1 MDKIERMKELT
12 ARLNK
17 YAYQYYVL
25 DEPTVSDKEYDE
37 LYNELLLLE
46 KETGTTLP
54 DSPTRKIGGDPIKE
68 FKPHT
73 HLKKLYS
80 LDKCN
85 SFEELREW
93 DAKIKKLAPDVIY
106 TLEYK
111 LDGLTLSLTY
121 ENGYYK
127 GAATRGN
134 GETGEDVTAQVSTIK
149 SIPLSVPYKGTFEA
163 QGEGIMRL
171 SALKKYNETAAEPLK
186 NARNGV
192 AGAIRN
198 LDPKVTA
205 ARNLDIIFYNVNYI
219 EGKDIDSQRDS
230 IAFLKENGFKTE
242 MLFVSGNMEE
252 IIGRINSVD
261 RKALDF
267 LIDGMVIKVDDMRLR
282 ERLGYTDKFPRWA
295 MAYKFE
301 AEETTTVLKD
311 VVWNVGRTGKLTPL
325 AVLEPVELCGAT
337 VSRATLNN
345 YGDIVRKKV
354 KKGSRVFV
362 RRSNDVIPE
371 ILGVAEDNGGSEIVK
386 PEVCPAC
393 GTLLVE
399 SGALLYCPN
408 ENGCPPQITGR
419 IEHFVSKDCM
429 DIRGISEKSVAQL
442 YEKLG
447 VRSVTDLYFLK
458 AEDVAGLE
466 GYKDK
471 KIENFISSVEKSKSV
486 PLDRF
491 INALGI
497 ENVGKKTARDL
508 ALRFK
513 SISALMNADRE
524 TLLEIEDIGEIVADS
539 IMSYFGKHGAL
550 IEKFREIGIDPK
562 IERQDAAGVF
572 SGKKFVLTGTL
583 PSYTRAEATK
593 LIESAGGEVMSS
605 VSKETDFVLAGDNA
619 GSKLEK
625 ARQKG
630 IKIISEKEF
639 ISLLN
644 S

>member
-1 MDKIERMKELT
+1 MDKLQRIKELI
-12 ARLNK
+12 AQLNK

-25 DEPTVSDKEYDE
+25 DEPTVSDKQYDE
-37 LYNELLLLE
+37 LYNELLALE
-46 KETGTTLP
+46 KENGTVFP
-54 DSPTRKIGGDPIKE
+54 DSPTRRIGGEPIKE

-85 SFEELREW
+85 SFDELREW
-93 DAKIKKLAPDVIY
+93 DAKIKKIAPDAVY

-121 ENGYYK
+121 ENGYFK

-149 SIPLSVPYKGTFEA
+149 SIPLSVPYKATFEA

-171 SALKKYNETAAEPLK
+171 SALKKYNETASEPLK

-205 ARNLDIIFYNVNYI
+205 SRNLDIIFYNVNYI
-219 EGKDIDSQRDS
+219 EGKDISSQRES
-230 IAFLKENGFKTE
+230 ITFLKDNGFKTE
-242 MLFVSGNMEE
+242 MLFVSQDIEE

-282 ERLGYTDKFPRWA
+282 EKLGYTDKFPRWA

-325 AVLEPVELCGAT
+325 ASLEPVELCGAT

-371 ILGVAEDNGGSEIVK
+371 ILGVAEDNGGTEIQK

-393 GTLLVE
+393 GAKLVE
-399 SGALLYCPN
+399 EGALLFCPN

-442 YEKLG
+442 YEKLD
-447 VRSVTDLYFLK
+447 VRSVTDLYYLK
-458 AEDVAGLE
+458 ADDVARLD

-513 SISALMNADRE
+513 SMNALMDAERE
-524 TLLEIEDIGEIVADS
+524 TLLEIEDIGEVVADS
-539 IMSYFGKHGAL
+539 ITSYFGKHRAL

-562 IERQDAAGVF
+562 IEQQTANGAF

-583 PSYTRAEATK
+583 PTYTRSEATK
-593 LIESAGGEVMSS
+593 LIENAGGEVASS
-605 VSKETDFVLAGDNA
+605 VSKDTDYVLAGDNA

>member
-54 DSPTRKIGGDPIKE
+54 DSPTRKIGGDPINE

-311 VVWNVGRTGKLTPL
+311 VVWSVGRTGKLTPL

-447 VRSVTDLYFLK
+447 VRSVTDLYYLK

>member
-1 MDKIERMKELT
+1 MDKLQRIKELI
-12 ARLNK
+12 AQLNK

-25 DEPTVSDKEYDE
+25 DEPTVSDKQYDE
-37 LYNELLLLE
+37 LYNELLALE
-46 KETGTTLP
+46 KETGIVFP
-54 DSPTRKIGGDPIKE
+54 DSPTRRIGGEPIKE

-85 SFEELREW
+85 SFDELREW
-93 DAKIKKLAPDVIY
+93 DAKIKKIAPDAVY

-121 ENGYYK
+121 ENGYFK

-171 SALKKYNETAAEPLK
+171 SALKKYNETASEPLK

-205 ARNLDIIFYNVNYI
+205 SRNLDIIFYNVNYI
-219 EGKDIDSQRDS
+219 EDKDISSQRES
-230 IAFLKENGFKTE
+230 IAFLKDNGFKTE
-242 MLFVSGNMEE
+242 MLFVSQDIEE

-267 LIDGMVIKVDDMRLR
+267 LIDGMVIKVDDIRLR
-282 ERLGYTDKFPRWA
+282 EKLGYTDKFPRWA

-325 AVLEPVELCGAT
+325 ASLEPVELCGAT

-371 ILGVAEDNGGSEIVK
+371 ILGVAEDNGGTEIQK

-393 GTLLVE
+393 GAKLVE
-399 SGALLYCPN
+399 EGALLFCPN
-408 ENGCPPQITGR
+408 ESGCPPQITGR

-442 YEKLG
+442 YEKLD
-447 VRSVTDLYFLK
+447 VRSVTDLYYLK
-458 AEDVAGLE
+458 ADDVARLD

-513 SISALMNADRE
+513 SMNALMDAERE
-524 TLLEIEDIGEIVADS
+524 TLLEIEDIGEVVADS
-539 IMSYFGKHGAL
+539 ITSYFGKHRAL
-550 IEKFREIGIDPK
+550 MEKFREIGIDPK
-562 IERQDAAGVF
+562 IEQQTANGAF

-583 PSYTRAEATK
+583 PTYTRSEATK
-593 LIESAGGEVMSS
+593 LIENAGGEVASS
-605 VSKETDFVLAGDNA
+605 VSKDTDYVLAGDNA

>member
-1 MDKIERMKELT
+1 M
-12 ARLNK
+12 
-17 YAYQYYVL
+17 
-25 DEPTVSDKEYDE
+25 
-37 LYNELLLLE
+37 
-46 KETGTTLP
+46 
-54 DSPTRKIGGDPIKE
+54 
-68 FKPHT
+68 
-73 HLKKLYS
+73 
-80 LDKCN
+80 
-85 SFEELREW
+85 
-93 DAKIKKLAPDVIY
+93 
-106 TLEYK
+106 
-111 LDGLTLSLTY
+111 
-121 ENGYYK
+121 
-127 GAATRGN
+127 
-134 GETGEDVTAQVSTIK
+134 STIK
-149 SIPLSVPYKGTFEA
+149 SIPLSVPYKATFEA

-171 SALKKYNETAAEPLK
+171 SALKKYNETASEPLK

-205 ARNLDIIFYNVNYI
+205 SRNLDIIFYNVNYI
-219 EGKDIDSQRDS
+219 EGKDISSQRES
-230 IAFLKENGFKTE
+230 IAFLKDNGFKTE
-242 MLFVSGNMEE
+242 MLFVSQDIEE

-267 LIDGMVIKVDDMRLR
+267 LIDGMVIKVDDIRLR
-282 ERLGYTDKFPRWA
+282 EKLGYTDKFPRWA

-325 AVLEPVELCGAT
+325 ASLEPVELCGAT

-371 ILGVAEDNGGSEIVK
+371 ILGVAEDNGGTEIQK

-393 GTLLVE
+393 GAKLVE
-399 SGALLYCPN
+399 EGALLFCPN
-408 ENGCPPQITGR
+408 ESGCPPQITGR

-442 YEKLG
+442 YEKLD
-447 VRSVTDLYFLK
+447 VRSVTDLYYLK
-458 AEDVAGLE
+458 ADDVARLD

-513 SISALMNADRE
+513 SMNALMDAERE
-524 TLLEIEDIGEIVADS
+524 TLLEIEDIGEVVADS
-539 IMSYFGKHGAL
+539 ITSYFGKHRAL

-562 IERQDAAGVF
+562 IEQQTANGAF

-583 PSYTRAEATK
+583 PTYTRSEATK
-593 LIESAGGEVMSS
+593 LIENAGGEVASS
-605 VSKETDFVLAGDNA
+605 VSKDTDYVLAGDNA

>member
-1 MDKIERMKELT
+1 MDKLQRIKELI
-12 ARLNK
+12 AQLNK

-25 DEPTVSDKEYDE
+25 DEPTVSDKQYDE
-37 LYNELLLLE
+37 LYNELLALE
-46 KETGTTLP
+46 KENGTVFP
-54 DSPTRKIGGDPIKE
+54 DSPTRRIGGEPIKE

-85 SFEELREW
+85 SFDELREW
-93 DAKIKKLAPDVIY
+93 DAKIKKIAPDAVY

-121 ENGYYK
+121 ENGYFK

-149 SIPLSVPYKGTFEA
+149 SIPLSVPYKATFEA

-171 SALKKYNETAAEPLK
+171 SALKKYNETASEPLK

-205 ARNLDIIFYNVNYI
+205 SRNLDIIFYNVNYI
-219 EGKDIDSQRDS
+219 EGKDISSQRES
-230 IAFLKENGFKTE
+230 IAFLKDNGFKTE
-242 MLFVSGNMEE
+242 MLFVSQDIEE
-252 IIGRINSVD
+252 IIGRINSVE

-267 LIDGMVIKVDDMRLR
+267 LIDGMVIKVDDIRLR
-282 ERLGYTDKFPRWA
+282 EKLGYTDKFPRWA

-325 AVLEPVELCGAT
+325 ASLEPVELCGAT

-371 ILGVAEDNGGSEIVK
+371 ILGVAEDNGGTEIQK

-393 GTLLVE
+393 GAKLVE
-399 SGALLYCPN
+399 EGALLFCPN
-408 ENGCPPQITGR
+408 ESGCPPQITGR

-442 YEKLG
+442 YEKLD
-447 VRSVTDLYFLK
+447 VRSVTDLYYLK
-458 AEDVAGLE
+458 ADDVARLD

-513 SISALMNADRE
+513 SMNALMDAERE
-524 TLLEIEDIGEIVADS
+524 TLLEIEDIGEVVADS
-539 IMSYFGKHGAL
+539 ITSYFGKHRAL

-562 IERQDAAGVF
+562 IEQQTANGAF

-583 PSYTRAEATK
+583 PTYTRSEATK
-593 LIESAGGEVMSS
+593 LIENAGGEVASS
-605 VSKETDFVLAGDNA
+605 VSKDTDYVLAGDNA

>member
-1 MDKIERMKELT
+1 MDKLQRIKELI
-12 ARLNK
+12 AQLNK

-25 DEPTVSDKEYDE
+25 DEPTVSDKQYDE
-37 LYNELLLLE
+37 LYNELLALE
-46 KETGTTLP
+46 KENGTVFP
-54 DSPTRKIGGDPIKE
+54 DSPTRRIGGEPIKE

-85 SFEELREW
+85 SFDELREW
-93 DAKIKKLAPDVIY
+93 DAKIKKIAPDAVY

-121 ENGYYK
+121 ENGYFK

-171 SALKKYNETAAEPLK
+171 SALKKYNETASEPLK

-205 ARNLDIIFYNVNYI
+205 SRNLDIIFYNVNYI
-219 EGKDIDSQRDS
+219 EGKDISSQRES
-230 IAFLKENGFKTE
+230 IAFLKDNGFKTE
-242 MLFVSGNMEE
+242 MLFVSQDIEE

-267 LIDGMVIKVDDMRLR
+267 LIDGMVIKVDDIRLR
-282 ERLGYTDKFPRWA
+282 EKLGYTDKFPRWA

-325 AVLEPVELCGAT
+325 ASLEPVELCGAT

-371 ILGVAEDNGGSEIVK
+371 ILGVAEDNGGTEIQK

-393 GTLLVE
+393 GAKLVE
-399 SGALLYCPN
+399 EGALLFCPN
-408 ENGCPPQITGR
+408 ESGCPPQITGR

-442 YEKLG
+442 YEKLD
-447 VRSVTDLYFLK
+447 VRSVTDLYYLK
-458 AEDVAGLE
+458 ADDVARLD

-513 SISALMNADRE
+513 SMNALMDAERE
-524 TLLEIEDIGEIVADS
+524 TLLEIEDIGEVVADS
-539 IMSYFGKHGAL
+539 ITSYFGKHRAL

-562 IERQDAAGVF
+562 IEQQTANGAF

-583 PSYTRAEATK
+583 PTYTRGEATK
-593 LIESAGGEVMSS
+593 LIENAGGEVASS
-605 VSKETDFVLAGDNA
+605 VSKDTDYVLAGDNA

>member
-447 VRSVTDLYFLK
+447 VRSVTDLYYLK

-593 LIESAGGEVMSS
+593 LIESASGEVMSS

>member
-1 MDKIERMKELT
+1 MDKLQRIKELI
-12 ARLNK
+12 AQLNK

-25 DEPTVSDKEYDE
+25 DEPTVSDKQYDE
-37 LYNELLLLE
+37 LYNELLALE
-46 KETGTTLP
+46 KENGTVFP
-54 DSPTRKIGGDPIKE
+54 DSPTRRIGGEPIKE

-85 SFEELREW
+85 SFDELREW
-93 DAKIKKLAPDVIY
+93 DAKIKKIAPDAVY

-121 ENGYYK
+121 ENGYFK

-149 SIPLSVPYKGTFEA
+149 SIPLSVPYKATFEA

-171 SALKKYNETAAEPLK
+171 SALKKYNETASEPLK

-198 LDPKVTA
+198 LDPRVTA
-205 ARNLDIIFYNVNYI
+205 SRNLDIIFYNVNYI
-219 EGKDIDSQRDS
+219 EGKDISSQRES
-230 IAFLKENGFKTE
+230 IAFLKDNGFKTE
-242 MLFVSGNMEE
+242 MLFVSQDIEE

-267 LIDGMVIKVDDMRLR
+267 LIDGMVIKVDDIRLR
-282 ERLGYTDKFPRWA
+282 EKLGYTDKFPRWA

-325 AVLEPVELCGAT
+325 ASLEPVELCGAT

-371 ILGVAEDNGGSEIVK
+371 ILGVAEDNGGTEIQK

-393 GTLLVE
+393 GAKLVE
-399 SGALLYCPN
+399 EGALLFCPN
-408 ENGCPPQITGR
+408 ESGCPPQITGR

-442 YEKLG
+442 YEKLD
-447 VRSVTDLYFLK
+447 VRSVTDLYYLK
-458 AEDVAGLE
+458 ADDVARLD

-486 PLDRF
+486 SLDRF

-513 SISALMNADRE
+513 SMNALMDAERE
-524 TLLEIEDIGEIVADS
+524 TLLEIEDIGEVVADS
-539 IMSYFGKHGAL
+539 ITSYFGKHRAL

-562 IERQDAAGVF
+562 IEQQTANGAF

-583 PSYTRAEATK
+583 PTYTRSEATK
-593 LIESAGGEVMSS
+593 LIENAGGEVASS
-605 VSKETDFVLAGDNA
+605 VSKDTDYVLAGDNA

>member
-371 ILGVAEDNGGSEIVK
+371 ILGVTEDNGGSEIVK

-429 DIRGISEKSVAQL
+429 DIRGISKKSVAQL